1 MLNGAYPAGRFGS
14 VNLPPVFTELNA
26 ASNTSIVP
34 ALKLVANRKFDPP
47 LLPIASPLYTAP
59 DTELSTTRTALVPPF
74 HPEIVPSSVAKM
86 NRAGLPLG
94 SLKSV
99 ALPLKTWPVGAAGGV
114 PPVGGGIVTTSDWI
128 APAPL

>member
-1 MLNGAYPAGRFGS
+1 MLAGRFGS
-14 VNLPPVFTELNA
+14 LNLPPVLTGLNA

-34 ALKLVANRKFDPP
+34 ALKLAAYRKLAPP

-59 DTELSTTRTALVPPF
+59 DPELSTLSTALVPPF

-86 NRAGLPLG
+86 NRAGVPLG

-99 ALPLKTWPVGAAGGV
+99 ALALNTWPVGAAGGV
-114 PPVGGGIVTTSDWI
+114 PPAGGGIVTTSDWI